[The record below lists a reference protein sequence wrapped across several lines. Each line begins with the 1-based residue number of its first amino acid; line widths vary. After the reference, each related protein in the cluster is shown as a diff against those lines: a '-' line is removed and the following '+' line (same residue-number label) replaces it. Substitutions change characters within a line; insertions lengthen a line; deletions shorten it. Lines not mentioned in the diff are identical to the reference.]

1 MREVRLRERK
11 SAVRAAEREDKKIGG
26 AGAEAEAAAALEGV
40 RRAKRRRGISTL
52 APSVRAT
59 GTLMMIVTDKARV
72 WNGFFCRSIVTQ
84 NTLG

>member
-40 RRAKRRRGISTL
+40 RSKKAEGNIDI
-52 APSVRAT
+52 
-59 GTLMMIVTDKARV
+59 GTFRPCDGGL
-72 WNGFFCRSIVTQ
+72 
-84 NTLG
+84 